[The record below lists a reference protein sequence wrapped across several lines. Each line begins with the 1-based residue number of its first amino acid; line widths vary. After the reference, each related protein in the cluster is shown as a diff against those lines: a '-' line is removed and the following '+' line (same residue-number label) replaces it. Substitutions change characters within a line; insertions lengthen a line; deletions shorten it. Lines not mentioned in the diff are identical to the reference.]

1 LAGRSFGKTRCG
13 AEWVRSL
20 AEAGATSHIALVAAT
35 AADARD
41 TMIEGPAGLLS
52 IAPNSFRP
60 IFEPSKRRLTY
71 PNGCQ
76 AIIFACEEP
85 DQLRGPQHAAAW
97 LDELAKFKNLQ
108 DTWDNLQMGM
118 RIGRHPR
125 QVVTTTPR
133 PLKLLRE
140 LIVASKTG
148 SDVVVTKGST
158 YDNRGN
164 LPDSYITAMRAKYE
178 GTRLGR
184 QELNAEILDDTPGAL
199 WSRDLI
205 EKTRR
210 KEAPLLTR
218 IVVAIDPA
226 VSVGEDADET
236 GIIVAGIDDRG
247 EVWIIADAS
256 GKYSPTEWARIAI
269 GLYKHHRA
277 DRIVAEA
284 NQGGQMVENTLRM
297 IDRNVPFKAV
307 HASRGK
313 LVRAEPVSAIWEQGR
328 GHLVGAFPE
337 LEDQL
342 CSYAPGQSTG
352 NSPDRLD
359 AMVWAVTELAVAAP
373 RVGQFVFGALDKP
386 DDLEIAR
393 RHLSTDHYHQ

>member
-1 LAGRSFGKTRCG
+1 MSELNPFGRARDRLAHDWRSIARPEQLPPSGPWSTWLVLAGRSFGKTRCG
-13 AEWVRSL
+13 AEWVRSF
-20 AEAGATSHIALVAAT
+20 AEAGATSHIALVASN

-41 TMIEGPAGLLS
+41 AMIEGPAGLCS

-60 IFEPSKRRLTY
+60 QFEPSKRRVTW

-76 AIIFACEEP
+76 AIVFASEEP

-118 RIGRHPR
+118 RIGKHPR
-125 QVVTTTPR
+125 QVITTTPR

-140 LIVASKTG
+140 LIAASKTPG
-148 SDVVVTKGST
+148 SDIVITRGST

-199 WSRDLI
+199 WNRDLI
-205 EKTRR
+205 ERTRR
-210 KEAPLLTR
+210 NEAPLLTR

-226 VSVGEDADET
+226 ATVSEDSDET
-236 GIIVAGIDDRG
+236 GIIVAGLAENR
-247 EVWIIADAS
+247 EVYVLADAS

-269 GLYKHHRA
+269 GLFKHWRA
-277 DRIVAEA
+277 DRIVAEV
-284 NQGGQMVENTLRM
+284 NNGGVMVENTLRM
-297 IDRNVPFKAV
+297 VDREIPY
-307 HASRGK
+307 RG
-313 LVRAEPVSAIWEQGR
+313 V
-328 GHLVGAFPE
+328 
-337 LEDQL
+337 
-342 CSYAPGQSTG
+342 
-352 NSPDRLD
+352 
-359 AMVWAVTELAVAAP
+359 
-373 RVGQFVFGALDKP
+373 
-386 DDLEIAR
+386 
-393 RHLSTDHYHQ
+393 